1 MNLSTPKLG
10 VDVAT
15 EPVEPELDAA
25 QGGGFQEVLGRGPF
39 RLVWFAQLASQLADK
54 FLMFS
59 LIILAYRLSHGSTVV
74 AITLLSYTFPAV
86 AIAPIAGVLADR
98 YDRKFVMYS
107 TNFARGVLIAGI
119 PLAALVPGLR
129 DEFVHLLLITIAF
142 SAVGQ
147 LFSPAES
154 AVIPTL
160 VPKRSLISANSL
172 VMLTMVLTLVGG
184 GALAPLA
191 SRVDIYAPYWIATVL
206 YAFAGALILLAD
218 IPRLAVKKGWEDRH
232 PFHAV
237 LVEMKEGM
245 DALRRSPVLMATFLQ
260 LSLALLVMFM
270 MFTLAPAYVNQ
281 VIGIGEQDSYI
292 ILVPATTGA
301 IASALLLGQIGRRW
315 NKAGMLITGLVTTGL
330 TLILLAAVPN
340 LMRDFAGL
348 REQTRGFGAA
358 FSFVLGLEFGTLM
371 IPSLTYLMEHT
382 ADDVRGRIFSLLYM
396 VINGVTA
403 VPVLV
408 AAALSDT
415 LGINHV
421 IGALGALLALTGVAV
436 AGLARRVFAAE
447 PA

>member
-1 MNLSTPKLG
+1 MNRSTPKLG

-15 EPVEPELDAA
+15 EPVEPAVETAH
-25 QGGGFQEVLGRGPF
+25 GGGFREVLAQGPF

-59 LIILAYRLSHGSTVV
+59 LIILAYKLSHGSTVV

-86 AIAPIAGVLADR
+86 AIAPLAGVLADR
-98 YDRKFVMYS
+98 YDRKLVMYS
-107 TNFARGVLIAGI
+107 TSLARGVLIAAI
-119 PLAALVPGLR
+119 PLAALVPSLR

-172 VMLTMVLTLVGG
+172 VMLTMVLTLVAG
-184 GALAPLA
+184 GALAPIA
-191 SRVDIYAPYWIATVL
+191 SRVDIYAPYWVATIL
-206 YAFAGALILLAD
+206 YLAAGGLILAAR
-218 IPRLAVKKGWEDRH
+218 IPRVAMKKGWEDRH
-232 PFHAV
+232 PFHT
-237 LVEMKEGM
+237 LLIEMKQGI

-281 VIGIGEQDSYI
+281 VIGIGEQDSYV
-292 ILVPATTGA
+292 ILLPATTGA
-301 IASALLLGQIGRRW
+301 ITSALLLGQIGRSW
-315 NKAGMLITGLVTTGL
+315 NKAGMLIAGLVATGL

-340 LMRDFAGL
+340 LMRDFSSL
-348 REQTRGFGAA
+348 REQTKIFGAA

-403 VPVLV
+403 LPVLV
-408 AAALSDT
+408 AAALSDE

-436 AGLARRVFAAE
+436 AGLARRVFAEETA
-447 PA
+447 

>member
-1 MNLSTPKLG
+1 MNPSTPKLG

-15 EPVEPELDAA
+15 EPVEPAVETT
-25 QGGGFQEVLGRGPF
+25 QGGGFREVLGQGPF

-59 LIILAYRLSHGSTVV
+59 LIILAYKLSHGSTVV

-86 AIAPIAGVLADR
+86 AIAPLAGVLADR
-98 YDRKFVMYS
+98 YDRKVVMYS
-107 TNFARGVLIAGI
+107 TSFARGVLIAVI
-119 PLAALVPGLR
+119 PVAALVPGLR
-129 DEFVHLLLITIAF
+129 DEFLHLLFITIAF

-172 VMLTMVLTLVGG
+172 VMLTMVLTLVAG
-184 GALAPLA
+184 GALAPIA

-206 YAFAGALILLAD
+206 YLLGGGLILAAR
-218 IPRLAVKKGWEDRH
+218 IPRVALKKGWQNRH
-232 PFHAV
+232 PFHTV
-237 LVEMKEGM
+237 LIEMKEGI

-281 VIGIGEQDSYI
+281 VIGIGEQDSYV
-292 ILVPATTGA
+292 ILLPATTGA
-301 IASALLLGQIGRRW
+301 ITSALLLGQIGRSW
-315 NKAGMLITGLVTTGL
+315 NKAGMLIAGLVTTGL

-340 LMRDFAGL
+340 LMRDFSGL
-348 REQTRGFGAA
+348 REQTKVFGAA

-403 VPVLV
+403 LPVLV
-408 AAALSDT
+408 AAALSDE

-436 AGLARRVFAAE
+436 AGLAQRVFAE
-447 PA
+447 ETT

>member
-1 MNLSTPKLG
+1 

-15 EPVEPELDAA
+15 EPVEPAVETA
-25 QGGGFQEVLGRGPF
+25 QGGGFREVLGQGPF

-59 LIILAYRLSHGSTVV
+59 LIILAYKLSHGSTVV

-86 AIAPIAGVLADR
+86 AIAPLAGVLADR
-98 YDRKFVMYS
+98 YDRKVVMYS
-107 TNFARGVLIAGI
+107 TSFARGVLIAAI

-129 DEFVHLLLITIAF
+129 EEFLHLLFITIAF

-154 AVIPTL
+154 AVIPML

-172 VMLTMVLTLVGG
+172 VMLTMVLTLVAG
-184 GALAPLA
+184 GALAPIA

-206 YAFAGALILLAD
+206 YLFGGGLILVAR
-218 IPRLAVKKGWEDRH
+218 IPRVELKKGWQNRH
-232 PFHAV
+232 PFHTV
-237 LVEMKEGM
+237 LIEMKEGI

-281 VIGIGEQDSYI
+281 VIGIGEQDSYV
-292 ILVPATTGA
+292 ILLPATTGA
-301 IASALLLGQIGRRW
+301 ITSALLLGQIGRSW

-340 LMRDFAGL
+340 LMRDFSGL
-348 REQTRGFGAA
+348 REQTRVFGAA

-403 VPVLV
+403 LPVLV
-408 AAALSDT
+408 AAALSDE

-436 AGLARRVFAAE
+436 AGLAQRVFAE
-447 PA
+447 RPA

>member
-1 MNLSTPKLG
+1 M
-10 VDVAT
+10 AT
-15 EPVEPELDAA
+15 DPVVELAR
-25 QGGGFQEVLGRGPF
+25 GGGFWEVLGRGPF
-39 RLVWFAQLASQLADK
+39 RVVWLAQLASQLADK

-74 AITLLSYTFPAV
+74 AITLLSYTVPAV
-86 AIAPIAGVLADR
+86 AIAPIAGVVADR
-98 YDRKFVMYS
+98 YDRKLVMYT
-107 TNFARGVLIAGI
+107 TNFVRGVLIAGI

-129 DEFVHLLLITIAF
+129 DDFLHLLAITMAF

-160 VPKRSLISANSL
+160 VPKRSLITANSL
-172 VMLTMVLTLVGG
+172 VMLTMVLTLVVG
-184 GALAPLA
+184 GALAPIA
-191 SRVDIYAPYWIATVL
+191 SRVEIYAPYWIATVL
-206 YAFAGALILLAD
+206 YFVAGALILAAP
-218 IPRLAVKKGWEDRH
+218 IPRLALKKGWADRH
-232 PFHAV
+232 PFHT
-237 LVEMKEGM
+237 LLIELKEGA
-245 DALRRSPVLMATFLQ
+245 DSLRRSPVLMATFLQ

-281 VIGIGEQDSYI
+281 VIGIGEEDSYV
-292 ILVPATTGA
+292 ILLPATTGA
-301 IASALLLGQIGRRW
+301 IASALLLGQIGREW
-315 NKAGMLITGLVTTGL
+315 NKARMLIAGLVATGL

-340 LMRDFAGL
+340 LMRDFSGL
-348 REQTRGFGAA
+348 REQTRVFGAA

-382 ADDVRGRIFSLLYM
+382 EDAVRGRIFSLLYM

-403 VPVLV
+403 VPVLI

-436 AGLARRVFAAE
+436 AGLAQRVFAEEKA
-447 PA
+447 